1 MDWNALHSLLFGL
14 ISGFA
19 QILPVSAEAHQTLF
33 GQLSGAGPEL
43 GGFRFICRLAA
54 LGAVLLRVWPSIRRM
69 LRERRLL
76 SVPPK
81 RRRRQPDPVVILDM
95 RVLRSAMIP
104 VALMLLLYI
113 PLRGLGDSLWVLAI
127 LFLVNGLF
135 LHIPQY
141 FRTGN
146 KDSRTL
152 TPLNVFLCAVGG
164 GLGAIPGISFLAG
177 WTSVSQLCGAD
188 RQYTLNMGLILL
200 IPVLLI
206 LTVFDFYLGIVSAAF
221 SAQFILLYL
230 LCAAAAFAGTY
241 FGILFL
247 RFLAVRVGF
256 SGFAYYSWGA
266 ALFAFILYLTI

>member
-1 MDWNALHSLLFGL
+1 MIWNALHSVLFGL

-19 QILPVSAEAHQTLF
+19 QILPVSAEAHQMLF
-33 GQLSGAGPEL
+33 GKLTGAGPEL
-43 GGFRFICRLAA
+43 VGFRFVCRLAA
-54 LGAVLLRVWPSIRRM
+54 LAAILMRVWPNIRRM

-76 SVPPK
+76 SVPPR
-81 RRRRQPDPVVILDM
+81 RRRRQPDPTVILDM
-95 RVLRSAMIP
+95 RVLKSALIP
-104 VALMLLLYI
+104 MALLLLLYI
-113 PLRGLGDSLWVLAI
+113 PLKDLGNELWSLAL
-127 LFLVNGLF
+127 LFLANGLI

-146 KDSRTL
+146 KDSRTMA
-152 TPLNVFLCAVGG
+152 PLDVFLCSVGG
-164 GLGAIPGISFLAG
+164 GVSAVPGISFMAG
-177 WTSVSQLCGAD
+177 WTSVSQLRGAD
-188 RQYTLNMGLILL
+188 RQYALNMGLMLL

-221 SAQFILLYL
+221 SAQLLLLYL